1 MDYSEIIGQYCDKIN
16 ADNIEVRKLLKLYDD
31 TVSCIQ
37 EVVVTELN
45 NDIAIDK
52 ILEILSLLEQELE
65 VINGTELQD

>member
-16 ADNIEVRKLLKLYDD
+16 ADNIEVRKLLKLYED

-37 EVVVTELN
+37 EVVVTKLN

-52 ILEILSLLEQELE
+52 ISEILSVLEQELE
-65 VINGTELQD
+65 VIDGTEL

>member
-16 ADNIEVRKLLKLYDD
+16 ADNIAVRKLLKLYED

-37 EVVVTELN
+37 EVVVTKLN

-52 ILEILSLLEQELE
+52 ISEILSVLEQELE
-65 VINGTELQD
+65 VMDGTEL

>member
-16 ADNIEVRKLLKLYDD
+16 TDNIKVRKLLKLYDE

-52 ILEILSLLEQELE
+52 ISEILSVLEQELE
-65 VINGTELQD
+65 VIDGTEL

>member
-16 ADNIEVRKLLKLYDD
+16 ADNIKVRKLLKLYDD

-52 ILEILSLLEQELE
+52 ISEILSVLEQELE
-65 VINGTELQD
+65 VMDGTEL

>member
-16 ADNIEVRKLLKLYDD
+16 ADNIEVHKLLKLYED

-52 ILEILSLLEQELE
+52 ILEILSVLEQELE
-65 VINGTELQD
+65 VMDGTEL